1 MADNH
6 GLTASSFRAGYVALA
21 GQPNVG
27 KSTLF
32 NALVG
37 QQLSIVTKKPQTTR
51 HRVIGISSS
60 DEAQMIFL
68 DTPGILEPRYRLH
81 DAMMKSARLA
91 MSDADIILWMIDMTS
106 VHPGEEFHERIALE
120 TLKELKK
127 PVYLVINK
135 IDLVEKDRILPVIAS
150 SSAAFP
156 FHEIFPLSALK
167 GDGVPEL
174 RETLIR
180 NLPLHPPYYPP
191 EMITEA
197 PERFFVSELIRARI
211 FENLRD
217 ELPYST
223 SVDILDFREEPG
235 KKDLIQAEIYVERDS
250 QKGIVIGKEGKS
262 LKKIGQEARRDIEA
276 FLERPVFL
284 ELHVKV
290 RNKWRESDAWL
301 KRLGYL

>member
-1 MADNH
+1 MAEH
-6 GLTASSFRAGYVALA
+6 FTSASSPFRAGYVALI
-21 GQPNVG
+21 GKPNVG

-51 HRVIGISSS
+51 HRILGISTS
-60 DEAQMIFL
+60 ERAQIIFL
-68 DTPGILEPRYRLH
+68 DTPGILEPKYRLH
-81 DAMMKSARLA
+81 AAMMKSARLA
-91 MSDADIILWMIDMTS
+91 MGDADIILWMIDMTAM
-106 VHPGEEFHERIALE
+106 HPQEDIRERIALDFL
-120 TLKELKK
+120 TELRK
-127 PVYLVINK
+127 PVFLVINK
-135 IDLVEKDRILPVIAS
+135 IDLVPRERILPVIAE

-156 FHEIFPLSALK
+156 FREIFPVSALK
-167 GDGVPEL
+167 CLGVDEL
-174 RETLIR
+174 RDTLVSI
-180 NLPLHPPYYPP
+180 LPLHPPFYPP
-191 EMITEA
+191 DIVTEQ

-223 SVDILDFREEPG
+223 SVDILDFKEEAG
-235 KKDLIQAEIYVERDS
+235 KKDVINAEIFVERES
-250 QKGIVIGKEGKS
+250 QKGIVIGREGKA
-262 LKKIGQEARRDIEA
+262 LKKIGQEARKDIEA

-290 RNKWRESDAWL
+290 REKWRQSDAWL